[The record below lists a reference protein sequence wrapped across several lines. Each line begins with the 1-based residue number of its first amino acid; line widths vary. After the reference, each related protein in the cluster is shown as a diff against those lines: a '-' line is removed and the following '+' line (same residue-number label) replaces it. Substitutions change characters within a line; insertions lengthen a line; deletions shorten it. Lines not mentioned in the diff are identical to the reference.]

1 MFKIFG
7 NIILAAYLL
16 ISTTGFT
23 VSKHYCG
30 GEMTNVAVNHEAASC
45 CGGGCDKCHTENE
58 FVKLD
63 EDLVAPVH
71 FETPQIAQVDLM
83 LAPVFLFDQAVVSET
98 PLFAFRSESPPGR
111 SGPDLF
117 KTYQSFLL

>member
-1 MFKIFG
+1 MLKVFG

-23 VSKHYCG
+23 VSKHYCS
-30 GEMTNVAVNHEAASC
+30 GEVTGFAVNHEAASC

-63 EDLVAPVH
+63 QDLVTPVH
-71 FETPQIAQVDLM
+71 FENLQIAQIDLM
-83 LAPVFLFDQAVVSET
+83 LSPVILFDQDLAYAAHNTV
-98 PLFAFRSESPPGR
+98 FRSESPPGR
-111 SGPDLF
+111 SGPDIRLNN
-117 KTYQSFLL
+117 QSFLL